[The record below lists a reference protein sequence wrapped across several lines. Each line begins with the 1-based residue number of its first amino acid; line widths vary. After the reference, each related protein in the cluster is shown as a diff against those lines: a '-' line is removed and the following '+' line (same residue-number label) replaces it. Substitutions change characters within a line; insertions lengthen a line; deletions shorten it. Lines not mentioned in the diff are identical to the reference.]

1 MSEFY
6 ISGGNPLEGA
16 LGVQGAKNSVLPI
29 LAACLL
35 TRRPV
40 VLRRCPQL
48 TDVTAALDILRHLG
62 CGVEQDGDVICLD
75 PSAADGTAVPGELM
89 HSMRSSVIFLGPI
102 LARSGEAQ
110 LTYPGGCELGPRPID
125 LHLRAMSLLGA
136 AVEEREEG
144 FVCRGRLRGGEIRL
158 PLPSVGA
165 TENAI
170 LAAMGAEGVTTI
182 VGAARE
188 PEIVE
193 LQRFLNLLGGHVR
206 GGGSSLIEVTG
217 NRPLGGGE
225 YTIMGDRIVAA
236 TLMSAGA
243 AAGGEIRLDGVDW
256 RHIAAVSAVLAA
268 AGCRVHS
275 DERGLTLRR
284 DSKIPLKGVE
294 RIRTAPYPG
303 FPTDAQ
309 APVMAALCTGQG
321 ETLITETLFESRYRH
336 VPQLARMGADIAISG
351 REARVRGVPR
361 LHGAEVEAAD
371 LRGGGALVAAALGAE
386 GESVVRGLHHID
398 RGYEALETMIG
409 KLGGTIVRRED
420 T

>member
-16 LGVQGAKNSVLPI
+16 LRVQGAKNSVLPI

-35 TRRPV
+35 TRQPV
-40 VLRRCPQL
+40 VLRGCPRL

-62 CGVEQDGDVICLD
+62 CGVEQKEDVIRLD
-75 PSAADGTAVPGELM
+75 PSAADGTAIPETLM
-89 HSMRSSVIFLGPI
+89 GAMRSSVIFLGPI
-102 LARSGEAQ
+102 LARNGAAE
-110 LTYPGGCELGPRPID
+110 LTCPGGCELGPRPINF
-125 LHLRAMSLLGA
+125 HLDAMSRLGA
-136 AVEEREEG
+136 EVEERETG

-170 LAAMGAEGVTTI
+170 LAAMGAEGVTTV

-193 LQRFLNLLGGHVR
+193 LQRFLNRLGGHVR
-206 GGGSSLIEVTG
+206 GAGTSVIEITG
-217 NRPLGGGE
+217 NRPLEGGE

-256 RHIAAVSAVLAA
+256 RHLAAVSAVLAA
-268 AGCRVHS
+268 AGCGVYS
-275 DERGLTLRR
+275 DERGVTLRR
-284 DSKIPLKGVE
+284 DRRTPLKGVGA
-294 RIRTAPYPG
+294 IRTAPYPG

-309 APVMAALCTGQG
+309 PPVMAALCTGEG
-321 ETLITETLFESRYRH
+321 ETLFTETLFESRYRH
-336 VPQLARMGADIAISG
+336 VGELVRMGADITLSG
-351 REARVRGVPR
+351 QKARVRGVPH
-361 LHGAEVEAAD
+361 LQGARVEAAD

-386 GESVVRGLHHID
+386 GESVVRGLCHID
-398 RGYEALETMIG
+398 RGYESLETMIN
-409 KLGGTIVRRED
+409 KLGGTIVRREHI
-420 T
+420 